1 IAEEKIRVIGN
12 GADINR
18 FYPTDR
24 EEARKRLRLPISGRL
39 VVSVGSLTE
48 HKGHSG
54 LIAAFGKL
62 LRRWPDLRLAIVGQ
76 GPLRSRL
83 ERQIAEEHLE
93 DRVLLPGACLNEELS
108 SWYNAADISCLP
120 SSREGWPNVLLESL
134 ACGTPVVATRIGGV
148 PEVITS

>member
-1 IAEEKIRVIGN
+1 AKLYREQAFECIDSHWIYPDGFAAVLAGKMLGVPVFCSARGTDVNVYPTMPVIRHLIGWTLRRADGIIAVSQALKDVMVAFGIAEEKIRVIGN

-62 LRRWPDLRLAIVGQ
+62 LRRWPDL
-76 GPLRSRL
+76 
-83 ERQIAEEHLE
+83 
-93 DRVLLPGACLNEELS
+93 
-108 SWYNAADISCLP
+108 
-120 SSREGWPNVLLESL
+120 
-134 ACGTPVVATRIGGV
+134 
-148 PEVITS
+148 